1 MSSQPRPPQQTSNS
15 NGATRTETR
24 VRQGAPSRLKRP
36 DLSEVSR
43 ERQHLD
49 SALVQDFLDD
59 LPDPVGVT
67 ELAAV
72 LAIPRA
78 VVHGRLRRGA
88 LAGEKTPNGWNIDVE
103 MNRDWIAAQWK
114 SSIRRRDWSEAVRAD
129 RMHLVVDDPRALTI
143 LRALTSSPMAPAEAI
158 VAALIA
164 FHGSDGSSLA
174 RHEGAE
180 PAS

>member
-1 MSSQPRPPQQTSNS
+1 MKGPDVPEATPQ
-15 NGATRTETR
+15 
-24 VRQGAPSRLKRP
+24 
-36 DLSEVSR
+36 
-43 ERQHLD
+43 RQHLD
-49 SALVQDFLDD
+49 TALVQDFLDD

-88 LAGEKTPNGWNIDVE
+88 LIGEKTPNGWNIDVE
-103 MNRDWIAAQWK
+103 ANRYWIASQWK
-114 SSIRRRDWSEAVRAD
+114 SSIRRRDWSEAVRTD
-129 RMHLVVDDPRALTI
+129 RVHLIVDDPRALTI
-143 LRALTSSPMAPAEAI
+143 LRGLTSSPMASAEAI

-174 RHEGAE
+174 RHEVVS